1 MKTNRKELFIISIF
15 VLTCSIVFCFWF
27 VHDPVKN
34 YVINVQG
41 MDKRPARDTTSVENI
56 KIGEKFKEYKTIT
69 SALTGKWPRF
79 RGAQIDNI
87 NKENIKLISSFGKAP
102 KIAWKVDV
110 GDGHAA
116 PAVYNG
122 KVYIIDYD
130 ERKKADAL
138 RCFSLESGEEI
149 WRRWYSVILRRNH
162 GMSRTIPAVTDK
174 YIITIGPRCHVMCC
188 DPVNGNLLWGLDM
201 VKAYNTDVPL
211 WFTGQCPMIDHD
223 TAIIAPCGKF
233 LMAGIDCK
241 TGKEVWHTP
250 NPDNWKMSHSSIMPM
265 VFEGKK
271 MYVYFAVG
279 GLCGI
284 SAQGRDKGQLLWKT
298 NVFNPSVIAPSPV
311 ILDKGR
317 IFMTAGYGAGAI
329 LFQLVKEGERFS
341 VKVIQQYKP
350 TEGLASEQQT
360 PVYFNHC
367 LFAILPKDAGAG
379 RNQFVCCKDNDCTK
393 FVWTSSKTDRYGLGP
408 YIMADGKFFILS
420 DEGEITI
427 AKVSTTSFIFLDKA
441 KILDGQDAWGPM
453 AIADGRLI
461 MRDAKHLVCIDVRA
475 N

>member
-1 MKTNRKELFIISIF
+1 
-15 VLTCSIVFCFWF
+15 
-27 VHDPVKN
+27 
-34 YVINVQG
+34 
-41 MDKRPARDTTSVENI
+41 
-56 KIGEKFKEYKTIT
+56 
-69 SALTGKWPRF
+69 
-79 RGAQIDNI
+79 
-87 NKENIKLISSFGKAP
+87 
-102 KIAWKVDV
+102 
-110 GDGHAA
+110 
-116 PAVYNG
+116 
-122 KVYIIDYD
+122 
-130 ERKKADAL
+130 
-138 RCFSLESGEEI
+138 
-149 WRRWYSVILRRNH
+149 
-162 GMSRTIPAVTDK
+162 
-174 YIITIGPRCHVMCC
+174 
-188 DPVNGNLLWGLDM
+188 
-201 VKAYNTDVPL
+201 
-211 WFTGQCPMIDHD
+211 
-223 TAIIAPCGKF
+223 
-233 LMAGIDCK
+233 MAGIDCK